1 MFRLLIGRGAEAD
14 LKPESKLVSR
24 RHAELINGEKGWVLK
39 DLDSDN
45 GTFVNG
51 IRIQSCFLKSG
62 DKVSF
67 ADAPYRFSG
76 SELVAEA
83 DFVGH
88 EKSLARPNTRL
99 GGVNRKSIISGL
111 VGVGLVATAL
121 AVSALFFSQP
131 QSLYEP
137 PADLQLLLSTVKEST
152 VTVFCDSDQG
162 LSTGSGFA
170 IDWDGR
176 EAPGSVIV
184 TNYHVIE
191 YCSGPQGQIS
201 VRGDGV
207 EVGARL
213 GEYSDYFEQDLAVLE
228 VSAEF
233 PALERAQEVGQGNWV
248 MAVGSPAGVEKTSTT
263 GQISRILSSSDS
275 FGYLYTN
282 DDYNMW
288 VLHDAQINKGNSG
301 GPLVNSRGQIV
312 GVNTL
317 DMSGAGLNG
326 IFGSNGWPNI
336 CSTVFTCGGSNGW
349 RQLN

>member
-1 MFRLLIGRGAEAD
+1 MFRLLIGRGPEAD
-14 LKPESKLVSR
+14 LKPESKMVSR
-24 RHAELINGEKGWVLK
+24 RHAELTNGDEGWVLK
-39 DLDSDN
+39 DLGSDN

-76 SELVAEA
+76 SELLAEA
-83 DFVGH
+83 DFIGN
-88 EKSLARPNTRL
+88 EKPIARSIAGL
-99 GGVNRKSIISGL
+99 GGANRKLIISGL

-121 AVSALFFSQP
+121 AVSPLFFSQP

-152 VTVFCDSDQG
+152 VTVLCETDGWVS
-162 LSTGSGFA
+162 SGSGFS
-170 IDWDGR
+170 IDWGGR
-176 EAPGSVIV
+176 SSAGSTIV

-191 YCSGPQGQIS
+191 DCVGQTGKIL
-201 VRGDGV
+201 VRGNGV
-207 EVGARL
+207 EVTGRL
-213 GEYSDYFEQDLAVLE
+213 GDYSDYFEQDLAVLL
-228 VSAEF
+228 VSADF
-233 PALERAQEVGQGNWV
+233 PPLERAQEVGQGNWV

-263 GQISRILSSSDS
+263 GQISRILSPNDRFS
-275 FGYLYTN
+275 YPYTN
-282 DDYNMW
+282 DSYSMW

-317 DMSGAGLNG
+317 DMSGAGLDG

-336 CSTVFTCGGSNGW
+336 CSTVFTCEGSNSW

>member
-1 MFRLLIGRGAEAD
+1 MFRLLIGRGPEAD
-14 LKPESKLVSR
+14 LKPESKMVSR
-24 RHAELINGEKGWVLK
+24 RHAELVNGEEGWVLK
-39 DLDSDN
+39 DLESDN

-51 IRIQSCFLKSG
+51 IRVQSCFLRSG

-67 ADAPYRFSG
+67 ADAPYRFTG

-83 DFVGH
+83 DFVDH
-88 EKSLARPNTRL
+88 EKSMARSVGGLR
-99 GGVNRKSIISGL
+99 GVNRKAIISAL
-111 VGVGLVATAL
+111 VGVGLVAAAL
-121 AVSALFFSQP
+121 AVPPLFFSQP

-162 LSTGSGFA
+162 LYSGSGFA

-176 EAPGSVIV
+176 EASDSIIV

-191 YCSGPQGQIS
+191 YCSGSQGEIS
-201 VRGDGV
+201 VRGDGLEV
-207 EVGARL
+207 EGRL
-213 GEYSDYFEQDLAVLE
+213 GEYSDFFHQDLAVLE
-228 VSAEF
+228 VSAKF

-263 GQISRILSSSDS
+263 GQISRILSSSDR
-275 FGYLYTN
+275 FRYPYTN

-336 CSTVFTCGGSNGW
+336 CSTVFTCNGAQSW
-349 RQLN
+349 KQLN

>member
-1 MFRLLIGRGAEAD
+1 MFRLLIGRGPEAD

-24 RHAELINGEKGWVLK
+24 RHAELSNGESGWVLK
-39 DLDSDN
+39 DLGSDN

-51 IRIQSCFLKSG
+51 IRVQSCFLKKG

-67 ADAPYRFSG
+67 ADVPYRFTG
-76 SELVAEA
+76 SELLPEA
-83 DFVGH
+83 DFAGI
-88 EKSLARPNTRL
+88 EESRAASFRGTRKLSRKSLVFT
-99 GGVNRKSIISGL
+99 S
-111 VGVGLVATAL
+111 VGVGLVAAFL
-121 AVSALFFSQP
+121 SVLPWLFSPP

-137 PADLQLLLSTVKEST
+137 PEDLQLLLSSVKKST

-162 LSTGSGFA
+162 LYSGSGFS

-176 EAPGSVIV
+176 ESSDSVIV

-191 YCSGPQGQIS
+191 YCLGPQGDIS
-201 VRGDGV
+201 VRGDGI
-207 EVGARL
+207 EVAGRL
-213 GEYSDYFEQDLAVLE
+213 GEYSDFFHQDLAILR
-228 VSAEF
+228 VSAKF

-275 FGYLYTN
+275 FGYPYTN

-336 CSTVFTCGGSNGW
+336 CSTVFTCNGAQSW
-349 RQLN
+349 KQLN

>member
-1 MFRLLIGRGAEAD
+1 MFRLLVGRGPQAD
-14 LKPESKLVSR
+14 LNPGSKMVSR
-24 RHAELINGEKGWVLK
+24 RHAELTNGDEGWVLK
-39 DLDSDN
+39 DLESDN

-176 EAPGSVIV
+176 EATGSVIV

>member
-1 MFRLLIGRGAEAD
+1 MFRLLVGRGPQAD
-14 LKPESKLVSR
+14 LRPESKMVSR
-24 RHAELINGEKGWVLK
+24 RHAELVNGDEGWVLK
-39 DLDSDN
+39 DLQSDN

-67 ADAPYRFSG
+67 ADAAYRFSG
-76 SELVAEA
+76 VELVSEAESGSYSVRRAEA
-83 DFVGH
+83 
-88 EKSLARPNTRL
+88 RL
-99 GGVNRKSIISGL
+99 GSNQKWIIAVVAGVVLFTTIFA
-111 VGVGLVATAL
+111 VAPMVIAP
-121 AVSALFFSQP
+121 P

-137 PADLQLLLSTVKEST
+137 PADLQILLSTFKEST
-152 VTVFCDSDQG
+152 VTVLCETDGWVS
-162 LSTGSGFA
+162 SGSGFS

-176 EAPGSVIV
+176 SSAGSTIV

-191 YCSGPQGQIS
+191 DCVGQTGKIL
-201 VRGDGV
+201 VRGNGV
-207 EVGARL
+207 EVTGRL
-213 GEYSDYFEQDLAVLE
+213 GDYSDYFEQDLAVLL
-228 VSAEF
+228 VSADF
-233 PALERAQEVGQGNWV
+233 PPLERAQEVGQGNWV

-263 GQISRILSSSDS
+263 GQISRILSSSDRFS
-275 FGYLYTN
+275 YPYTN
-282 DDYNMW
+282 DSYSMW

-317 DMSGAGLNG
+317 DMSGAGLDG

-336 CSTVFTCGGSNGW
+336 CSTVFTCEGSNSW

>member
-1 MFRLLIGRGAEAD
+1 MFRLLIGRGPEAD

-24 RHAELINGEKGWVLK
+24 RHAELVKGEKGWMLK
-39 DLDSDN
+39 DLESDN

-51 IRIQSCFLKSG
+51 IRIQSCFLRNG

-67 ADAPYRFSG
+67 ADAAYRFIG

-83 DFVGH
+83 ESG
-88 EKSLARPNTRL
+88 EANLSSTKWRQ
-99 GGVNRKSIISGL
+99 GGRGSNRKWITAGFS
-111 VGVGLVATAL
+111 GVGILAAIVAL
-121 AVSALFFSQP
+121 APAVIAP
-131 QSLYEP
+131 AQSLYEP

-162 LSTGSGFA
+162 LYSGSGFA

-176 EAPGSVIV
+176 EASDSIIV

-191 YCSGPQGQIS
+191 YCSGSQGEIS
-201 VRGDGV
+201 VRGDGLEV
-207 EVGARL
+207 EGRL
-213 GEYSDYFEQDLAVLE
+213 GEYSDFFHQDLAVLE
-228 VSAEF
+228 VSSKF

-263 GQISRILSSSDS
+263 GQISRILSSSDR
-275 FGYLYTN
+275 FRYPYTN

-336 CSTVFTCGGSNGW
+336 C
-349 RQLN
+349 